1 MKCVKKYSEGGA
13 FPPGRGRRSRG
24 GGVDYNSGGGR
35 GRRLSRECKEAAE
48 QKRGQK
54 VERPS
59 SGPCPQPKA
68 KRPKL
73 NVVPLQPPKTG
84 IPKLTKEQ
92 EERSWQLR
100 HANPRF
106 L

>member
-1 MKCVKKYSEGGA
+1 MN
-13 FPPGRGRRSRG
+13 
-24 GGVDYNSGGGR
+24 YNSGGGR
-35 GRRLSRECKEAAE
+35 GHRLSRECKEAAE

-59 SGPCPQPKA
+59 SGPSPQPKV
-68 KRPKL
+68 KPPKL
-73 NVVPLQPPKTG
+73 NVVPLQTPSSFEM
-84 IPKLTKEQ
+84 PKLTKEQ
-92 EERSWQLR
+92 KERAKQQR